1 LTKSWQWRFGPAVY
15 QNQADYPSF
24 ASSAKGRRAVG
35 LPRRFFHYFTTD
47 GVLRPIDSGTGIIGF
62 GYSIVGDHVALDT
75 GNGRVV
81 LVRAKTRCIFSVVNS
96 SLANFVDFLQVCESR
111 YPYYPEKVG
120 FDDSELAA
128 EAIEG
133 QLADIDPVALDP
145 GTYWSDFISDVANGI
160 YTG

>member
-1 LTKSWQWRFGPAVY
+1 MAKSWQWRSGAATY
-15 QNQADYPSF
+15 ENLADYPSF
-24 ASSAKGRRAVG
+24 PSSARGRRAVG

-62 GYSIVGDHVALDT
+62 GYSIAGDHVALDT
-75 GNGRVV
+75 GSGRVV
-81 LVRAKTRCIFSVVNS
+81 LVRAKTGFIFSVINS
-96 SLANFVDFLQVCESR
+96 SLGSFVDFLQVCESR
-111 YPYYPEKVG
+111 YPYYPDKVG
-120 FDDSELAA
+120 FDDAELAA
-128 EAIEG
+128 EALQG